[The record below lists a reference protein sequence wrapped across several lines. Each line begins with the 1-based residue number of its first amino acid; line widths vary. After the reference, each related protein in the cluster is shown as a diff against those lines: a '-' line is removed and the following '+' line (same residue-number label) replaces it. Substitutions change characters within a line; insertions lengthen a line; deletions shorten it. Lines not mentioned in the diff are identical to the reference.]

1 VPYLSLL
8 CLLAACQ
15 GRAADQVSTVQTANP
30 HEENRPRPSAGHV
43 RTEMKGVNLLV
54 DPKVVLEVREL
65 HGELLSNKEGEP
77 PFFDDPKSFRVKIDQ
92 GEIAMTPASLSALL
106 NGYVFND
113 ASAPVEDVKIEIENG
128 HVKQSATL
136 KKKIRVHTTIEGDLS
151 VTPEGDIRLHPT
163 KIKADGL
170 PVKGLLDLFDVE
182 LSEMIKSQESKGVR
196 IVENDFILD
205 PEKLGPS
212 PRMLGRVV
220 AVRLE
225 KDHLVQIFGGA
236 KATPLKPSFPNA
248 AHYIFFRSGELSFGK
263 LTMHGADLQIIDK
276 DPKDALLMSPN
287 HFDRQLVAGFSRTLP
302 DKGLATFVPDYN
314 EIGN

>member
-1 VPYLSLL
+1 V
-8 CLLAACQ
+8 AACQ
-15 GRAADQVSTVQTANP
+15 GRTSDQASPPGRPANESRDRASQP
-30 HEENRPRPSAGHV
+30 QHSAGHV
-43 RTEMKGVNLLV
+43 RTEMKGVDLLV
-54 DPKVVLEVREL
+54 DPRVVLEVREL

-77 PFFDDPKSFRVKIDQ
+77 PFFDDPSTFRVKIDQ

-113 ASAPVEDVKIEIENG
+113 DSAPVKDVKIEIENG

-136 KKKIRVHTTIEGDLS
+136 KRKIPVETTIEGDLS

-163 KIKADGL
+163 KIKAGGL

-212 PRMLGRVV
+212 PRMVGRVV

-236 KATPLKPSFPNA
+236 KAAPLKPSFPNA
-248 AHYIFFRSGELSFGK
+248 AHYIFFRGGELSFGK

-302 DKGLATFVPDYN
+302 DKGLAAFVPDFN

>member
-1 VPYLSLL
+1 
-8 CLLAACQ
+8 
-15 GRAADQVSTVQTANP
+15 
-30 HEENRPRPSAGHV
+30 
-43 RTEMKGVNLLV
+43 MKGVDLLV
-54 DPKVVLEVREL
+54 DPKVVLEVRTL
-65 HGELLSNKEGEP
+65 RGELLSLRKGEP
-77 PFFDDPKSFRVKIDQ
+77 PFFDDPNSFQVKIDQ

-128 HVKQSATL
+128 HVKQTATL
-136 KKKIRVHTTIEGDLS
+136 RKKIRVHTTIEGDLS

-220 AVRLE
+220 AIRLE
-225 KDHLVQIFGGA
+225 RDHIVQIFGGVDA
-236 KATPLKPSFPNA
+236 APLKPSFPNA
-248 AHYIFFRSGELSFGK
+248 AHYIFFRGGELSFGK

-276 DPKDALLMSPN
+276 DPKDNLLMSPN

-302 DKGLATFVPDYN
+302 DKGLATFVPDFN
-314 EIGN
+314 EIGR

>member
-1 VPYLSLL
+1 
-8 CLLAACQ
+8 
-15 GRAADQVSTVQTANP
+15 
-30 HEENRPRPSAGHV
+30 
-43 RTEMKGVNLLV
+43 MKGVNLLV

-77 PFFDDPKSFRVKIDQ
+77 PFFDDPASFRVRIDQ
-92 GEIAMTPASLSALL
+92 GEIAMTPESLSALL

-113 ASAPVEDVKIEIENG
+113 ASAPVKDVKIEIENG
-128 HVKQSATL
+128 HVKQTATL
-136 KKKIRVHTTIEGDLS
+136 KKKIPVKTTIEGDLS

-163 KIKADGL
+163 RIKAEGL

-236 KATPLKPSFPNA
+236 KATTLKPSFPDA
-248 AHYIFFRSGELSFGK
+248 AHYIFFRGGELSFGK
-263 LTMHGADLQIIDK
+263 LTMHGADLQIIDQ